1 LPYIIRIIRLASSYF
16 DSFLNL
22 SSAMASEGHQT
33 PASDNSS
40 GKKRKKEVHSW
51 IWQFATKSDSS
62 DGKITAHCKCGN
74 KHYNVTDGTS
84 GLKKHLIGGKCTY
97 FNNWKSKNKAEAD
110 RLLGKRSK
118 SDDDEAADDG
128 ESIDLTGDLMNDDQE
143 DLKQTTIEIEDG
155 QVRSPIVKGFSQEF
169 SRDKLCEMIIAHADT
184 FAIPYQ
190 CITCLS
196 KNERKV

>member
-1 LPYIIRIIRLASSYF
+1 
-16 DSFLNL
+16 
-22 SSAMASEGHQT
+22 MASEGHQT

-84 GLKKHLIGGKCTY
+84 GLNKHLIGGKCTY

-169 SRDKLCEMIIAHADT
+169 SRDKLCEMIIAHDY
-184 FAIPYQ
+184 P
-190 CITCLS
+190 LS
-196 KNERKV
+196 IVEHKFFRRFIKSLNQKWVHISRSGGRT